1 MEQRKVWCRYCEPQY
16 SRRRKPVLAVGNP
29 SNSSRVGILSVDP
42 KGEVD
47 FLVEAG
53 KLKRLLRTGWVK
65 AGVPHPESVADH
77 SYRTALIAMLFADL
91 GGLDG
96 GKMIR
101 MALLHDLAEAEVGD
115 LTPTQKE
122 ANPIWKLNEKKA
134 VEHLTGFLPPDLAMR
149 YESII
154 EEYNKD
160 ASEEAHLVHSADKLE
175 MLLQAVEYVSVV
187 KDEERL
193 MRLRH
198 VHFEGGFEAALEKEI
213 KSRVSA
219 KNSEA

>member
-1 MEQRKVWCRYCEPQY
+1 M
-16 SRRRKPVLAVGNP
+16 
-29 SNSSRVGILSVDP
+29 DP

-47 FLVEAG
+47 FLMEAG
-53 KLKRLLRTGWVK
+53 KLKRLQRTGWVE

-91 GGLDG
+91 GGHDG

-122 ANPIWKLNEKKA
+122 EKPAWKLNEKNA
-134 VEHLTGFLPPDLAMR
+134 VKHLMGFLPPDLAMR

-154 EEYNKD
+154 DEYNED
-160 ASEEAHLVHSADKLE
+160 SSEEARLVHSADKLE
-175 MLLQAVEYVSVV
+175 MLLQAVEYDSVV
-187 KDEERL
+187 GDKARL
-193 MRLRH
+193 MRFRH
-198 VHFEGGFEAALEKEI
+198 VTFEGGVEALLEKEI
-213 KSRVSA
+213 ESRLRVRS
-219 KNSEA
+219 SDL